1 METPSETVK
10 TNTSSNEEQ
19 TTTTSSYATLE
30 ELQFMSELKSFCMKP
45 N

>member
-1 METPSETVK
+1 METPSETVE
-10 TNTSSNEEQ
+10 TNNSSNEEQ
-19 TTTTSSYATLE
+19 TTTTSFCATLE